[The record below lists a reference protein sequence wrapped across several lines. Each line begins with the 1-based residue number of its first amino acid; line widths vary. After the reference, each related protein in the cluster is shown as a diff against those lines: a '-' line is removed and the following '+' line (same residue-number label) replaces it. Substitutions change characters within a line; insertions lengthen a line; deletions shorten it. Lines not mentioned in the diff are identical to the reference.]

1 MSAGWECPQL
11 NKFKQVSSLS
21 HHVSLAGG
29 GEAWA
34 GGSLYGGGGGVG
46 AGGSL
51 YGGEG
56 VETCTVP
63 PRVQCY
69 F

>member
-34 GGSLYGGGGGVG
+34 GGSLYGG
-46 AGGSL
+46 
-51 YGGEG
+51 EG